1 MISSQAG
8 LAASSP
14 EVDRLLFHTVCFT
27 MLIMVGIQQLCCQS
41 VILSKCVLI
50 SFISFPLAISLYSLS
65 GLDNL
70 AVGLPFKERRQ
81 CGAVR
86 EWHLFGGGQLKGGY

>member
-8 LAASSP
+8 LTASSLQ
-14 EVDRLLFHTVCFT
+14 VDRLLLHAVCFT
-27 MLIMVGIQQLCCQS
+27 MLIMVGILQLCCQS
-41 VILSKCVLI
+41 VILSKPVLI

-70 AVGLPFKERRQ
+70 AVGLLFNKR
-81 CGAVR
+81 
-86 EWHLFGGGQLKGGY
+86 WHIYLVQAGSGISLEAAN